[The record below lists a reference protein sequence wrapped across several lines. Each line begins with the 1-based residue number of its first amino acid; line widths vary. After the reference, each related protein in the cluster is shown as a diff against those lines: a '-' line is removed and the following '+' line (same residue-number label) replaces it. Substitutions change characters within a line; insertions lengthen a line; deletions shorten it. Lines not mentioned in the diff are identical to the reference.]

1 MSHHTQ
7 ESVGAE
13 VLTALKS
20 LGYAP
25 ESLEALDWDRED
37 LGLPDLPSHFDS
49 LSTIEFAITLEE
61 QTNWELSPA
70 GLSEVKSTS
79 DLVRLI
85 LNQLTK

>member
-1 MSHHTQ
+1 MQNYTQ
-7 ESVGAE
+7 ESVGVE
-13 VLTALKS
+13 VLKALKS

-25 ESLEALDWDRED
+25 ESLEALDWQRED
-37 LGLPDLPSHFDS
+37 LGLPNLPSYFDS

-70 GLSEVKSTS
+70 GLSQVKSAS

-85 LNQLTK
+85 LNQLTT